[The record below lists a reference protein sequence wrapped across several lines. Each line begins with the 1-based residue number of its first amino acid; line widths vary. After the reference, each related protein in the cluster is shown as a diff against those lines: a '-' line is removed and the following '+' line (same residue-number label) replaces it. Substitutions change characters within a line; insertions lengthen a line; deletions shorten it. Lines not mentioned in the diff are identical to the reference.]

1 MATSATA
8 ARHMVALPYPGRGHI
23 NPMLAVCR
31 LLVAADGA
39 LTVTVVVT
47 EEWHGLLASAG
58 VTPTLPD
65 RVRLATIPN
74 VIPSEHGRGADHG
87 GFIEAVNCKMGE
99 PVERLLDRLAL
110 ELGRRPDAIVADTY
124 LQWAVAAG
132 ARLGVPV
139 CSLWTQPATFLLAL
153 CHLDLWRPAVEGFSE
168 EELSR
173 KSLEQYVPGLSSVRL
188 SDVKIFLAWEGPIKI
203 SAEVFVKVRKAQCV
217 LFTSFHELE
226 PSSMSK
232 IAELLPCP
240 IYPIGPAILR
250 APDNGESARDEEHRR
265 WLDAQPQ
272 NSVLYVSFGSFVA
285 MPPKQFEEIAVGLR
299 DSAVRFFWV
308 ARDRATAGL
317 REMCGDRGLAVPWC
331 DQQEV
336 LRHPSV
342 GGFLSHCGWNSVLE
356 AVCAGVPL
364 IGFPVVWDQLVNARM
379 VADEWKTGINLRQQ
393 RGKDGIV
400 SRAAVSDAAR
410 KLMDLDSGAGQEMR
424 RRAAQLR
431 EASRGTVLEGG
442 SSQRSLSGFLEDLV
456 EGKLEVAESSA

>member
-31 LLVAADGA
+31 LLVGADGA

-58 VTPTLPD
+58 VSTTLPEC
-65 RVRLATIPN
+65 VRLVTVPN
-74 VIPSEHGRGADHG
+74 VIPSEHGRGADHA
-87 GFIEAVNCKMGE
+87 GFIEAVSCNLAE
-99 PVERLLDRLAL
+99 PVERLLDRLVL
-110 ELGRRPDAIVADTY
+110 ELGRRPEAIVADTC

-132 ARLGVPV
+132 ARRGIPV
-139 CSLWTQPATFLLAL
+139 CSLWTQPATFFLAL
-153 CHLDLWRPAVEGFSE
+153 CHLDVWPPVDEGASE
-168 EELSR
+168 EELSC
-173 KSLEQYVPGLSSVRL
+173 KSMEQYVPGLSSVRL
-188 SDVKIFLAWEGPIKI
+188 SDLKIFRAWERPMKI
-203 SAEVFVKVRKAQCV
+203 VAEAFANVRKAQCV

-226 PSSMSK
+226 PSSMNT
-232 IAELLPCP
+232 IAESLRSP
-240 IYPIGPAILR
+240 IYPIGPSILR
-250 APDNGESARDEEHRR
+250 APDKGESARDEEHRR
-265 WLDAQPQ
+265 WLDAQPE

-285 MPPKQFEEIAVGLR
+285 MPPKQVEEIAVGLR

-317 REMCGDRGLAVPWC
+317 REKCGDKGMAVPWC

-336 LRHPSV
+336 LSHPSV

-356 AVCAGVPL
+356 AVCAGVPV

-393 RGKDGIV
+393 RGEDGIV

-410 KLMDLDSGAGQEMR
+410 KLMDLDSDAGREMR

-431 EASRGTVLEGG
+431 DASRGAVLEGG

-456 EGKLEVAESSA
+456 DGKLEVAESSA